1 MKKVLSFIA
10 ICLSFVFFC
19 SLVGC
24 VEINKSDEDSNKE
37 VIELTTDNW
46 NEYLAYQEITNTSSV
61 IQSSLLGFPHY
72 KAEGTYTV
80 KFYSISDVKFENVNI
95 TIGLVIYTIA
105 YSSSDKSGIAL
116 SDRIP
121 DDWYFTN
128 DPLPTKDFLGGTQW
142 KIVKSGRLSNNGEI
156 SFSEPCKMAFTKTD
170 WRNYGTLESAID
182 IVITDISGQIIIEK

>member
-10 ICLSFVFFC
+10 ICLTFVFFC

-24 VEINKSDEDSNKE
+24 ASINKNDEGSNKE
-37 VIELTTDNW
+37 VIELTTANW

-61 IQSSLLGFPHY
+61 IQSSLLGFPYY
-72 KAEGTYTV
+72 KSEGTYTV
-80 KFYSISDVKFENVNI
+80 KFYSTSDVKFENVNI

-128 DPLPTKDFLGGTQW
+128 DPLPTKDSLGGTQW
-142 KIVKSGRLSNNGEI
+142 KIIKSGTLSNNGEI
-156 SFSEPCKMAFTKTD
+156 SFSEPCKMAFMKTN